1 MPRWLCNPSLW
12 RLFPDYGNDAHTAL
26 HCTGAISGDVLP
38 SLLDI
43 PDSDAPKIAVNQ
55 FSVNDIWEMRATMIF
70 ALPTKCLIQ

>member
-12 RLFPDYGNDAHTAL
+12 RLFPDYGNDAH
-26 HCTGAISGDVLP
+26 TGAISGDVLP